1 MNLLSKPYHA
11 LALAALL
18 LILLSLVQG
27 VQRLD
32 IPLPDA
38 AYILSY
44 ADTLRAMALLLLL
57 FWILYMVTISILFSS
72 TLVWI
77 HISITLVLPVIIV
90 FLFFRFAEQPVPA
103 AAVEMPLKGN
113 DPGYIIIPA
122 LILALLL
129 AQLSYIVNLILGLM
143 RRMS

>member
-32 IPLPDA
+32 MPLPDA
-38 AYILSY
+38 AYVLSY

-57 FWILYMVTISILFSS
+57 FWILYMVTIRILFSS
-72 TLVWI
+72 MLVWI
-77 HISITLVLPVIIV
+77 HISITLILPAIIV
-90 FLFFRFAEQPVPA
+90 FLFFRFAAQPVPE
-103 AAVEMPLKGN
+103 AAVEMQLKRN
-113 DPGYIIIPA
+113 NPVQIIIPA

-129 AQLSYIVNLILGLM
+129 TQLSYIVNLILGLM